1 MLRACEQTTKGGL
14 SEMTAPFYVSPEQ
27 WYQDKAEYARKG
39 IARGK
44 PIVALEYNDGMVMM
58 GENRSSSLRKISEI
72 YDRIAFAGVGKFDEY
87 ENLRK
92 AGIRYA
98 DLRGFSY
105 CRDDVSSK
113 SLANEYST
121 VLASVFTR
129 EMKPLEVE
137 ILVVS
142 VDEADNSLYQ
152 ILYDGSVTDHEH
164 FVSIGGEPDDL
175 RKIMREG
182 WKDKISLSDAVR
194 LGSKAL
200 GGTGDGGNDLDHQS
214 LEIATLDRRREGR
227 KFLRL
232 QPGEIRELLSE

>member
-1 MLRACEQTTKGGL
+1 
-14 SEMTAPFYVSPEQ
+14 MTAPFYVSPEQ

-44 PIVALEYNDGMVMM
+44 PIVALEYGDGIVTM
-58 GENRSSSLRKISEI
+58 GENRSTSLRKISEI

-105 CRDDVSSK
+105 CREDVSAK

-142 VDEADNSLYQ
+142 VDETQNSLYQ
-152 ILYDGSVTDHEH
+152 ILYDGSVTDHER

-175 RKIMREG
+175 RGIMRDG
-182 WKDKISLSDAVR
+182 WRDDMPLADAVR

-200 GGTGDGGNDLDHQS
+200 GGAGDDDNLDHQS
-214 LEIATLDRRREGR
+214 LEIATLDRRQEGR
-227 KFLRL
+227 RFRRL
-232 QPGEIRELLSE
+232 EAEEIRELLSG

>member
-1 MLRACEQTTKGGL
+1 
-14 SEMTAPFYVSPEQ
+14 MTAPFYVSPEQ

-44 PIVALEYNDGMVMM
+44 PIVALEYCDGMVMM

-105 CRDDVSSK
+105 CRDDVSAK
-113 SLANEYST
+113 SLADEYST

-142 VDEADNSLYQ
+142 VDEVENSLYQ
-152 ILYDGSVTDHEH
+152 ILYDGSVTDHQR
-164 FVSIGGEPDDL
+164 FVSIGGEADDL

-182 WKDKISLSDAVR
+182 WKDKMPLSDAVR

-200 GGTGDGGNDLDHQS
+200 GGTADSGNDLDHQS

-232 QPGEIRELLSE
+232 EPGEIRELLSG

>member
-1 MLRACEQTTKGGL
+1 MPALKRRTWSWGFTTPSPPSIPKPNRPGSSPVTPAPG
-14 SEMTAPFYVSPEQ
+14 TAPLN
-27 WYQDKAEYARKG
+27 ARRRRPG
-39 IARGK
+39 PR
-44 PIVALEYNDGMVMM
+44 PWQ
-58 GENRSSSLRKISEI
+58 
-72 YDRIAFAGVGKFDEY
+72 
-87 ENLRK
+87 NLRK

-105 CRDDVSSK
+105 CREDVSAK

-142 VDEADNSLYQ
+142 VDETQNSLYQ
-152 ILYDGSVTDHEH
+152 ILYDGSVTDHER

-175 RKIMREG
+175 RGIMRDG
-182 WKDKISLSDAVR
+182 WRDDMPLADAVR

-200 GGTGDGGNDLDHQS
+200 EGAGDDDSLDHQS
-214 LEIATLDRRREGR
+214 LEIATLDRRQEGR
-227 KFLRL
+227 RFRRL
-232 QPGEIRELLSE
+232 EAEEIRELLSG

>member
-1 MLRACEQTTKGGL
+1 
-14 SEMTAPFYVSPEQ
+14 MTAPFYVSPEQ

-44 PIVALEYNDGMVMM
+44 PIVALEYGDGIVTM
-58 GENRSSSLRKISEI
+58 GENRSTSLRKISEI

-105 CRDDVSSK
+105 CREDVSAK

-142 VDEADNSLYQ
+142 VDETQNSLYQ
-152 ILYDGSVTDHEH
+152 ILYDGSVTDHER

-175 RKIMREG
+175 RGIMRDG
-182 WKDKISLSDAVR
+182 WRDDMPLADAVR

-200 GGTGDGGNDLDHQS
+200 GGAGDDDSLDHQS
-214 LEIATLDRRREGR
+214 LEIATLDRRQEGR
-227 KFLRL
+227 RFRRL
-232 QPGEIRELLSE
+232 EAEEIRELLSG